1 MSEAPPLPTR
11 EEINLLETFDV
22 LGINDVLVVTNAQQ
36 AELTFTDL
44 KAAGVVGFDT
54 ESKPTFRV
62 GEEST
67 GPHVV
72 QFATPHK
79 AYIFQVHVAGTYA
92 RLMAILESDEI
103 KKVGFGLGGDM
114 TGMSRRFA
122 IQPRGVVDLNSAF
135 SALGYRKTIGA
146 RQAVALLFKKRFIKS
161 KKISTSNWAN
171 PLLNERQVLYA
182 ANDAYVAVRVYQAL
196 QVNLDNTV

>member
-1 MSEAPPLPTR
+1 MTNPTEAPPLPTK
-11 EEINLLETFDV
+11 EEINLLDTFDV
-22 LGINDVLVVTNAQQ
+22 LGLNDVIVVTSAQQ
-36 AELTFTDL
+36 AEQAFADL
-44 KAAGVVGFDT
+44 NAAGVVGFDT

-72 QFATPHK
+72 QFATPQK
-79 AYIFQVHVAGTYA
+79 AWIFQVHVEASYA
-92 RLMAILESDEI
+92 TLMAILESDDI

-171 PLLNERQVLYA
+171 PALNERQVLYA
-182 ANDAYVAVRVYQAL
+182 ANDAYVAVRVYHAL
-196 QVNLDNTV
+196 QVG

>member
-1 MSEAPPLPTR
+1 MTEAPHLPTK

-36 AELTFTDL
+36 AEQAFADL

-79 AYIFQVHVAGTYA
+79 GYIFQAHVEATYA
-92 RLMAILESDEI
+92 TLMAILESGDI
-103 KKVGFGLGGDM
+103 RKVGFGLGGDM
-114 TGMSRRFA
+114 TSMSRRFA
-122 IQPRGVVDLNSAF
+122 IQPRGIVDLNSTF
-135 SALGYRKTIGA
+135 SAMGYRKTIGA
-146 RQAVALLFKKRFIKS
+146 RQAVAMLFKKRFIKS

-171 PLLNERQVLYA
+171 PVLNERQVLYA
-182 ANDAYVAVRVYQAL
+182 ANDAWVAIRVHEAL
-196 QVNLDNTV
+196 GAESAGG

>member
-1 MSEAPPLPTR
+1 MTTVDPAIPLPTK
-11 EEINLLETFDV
+11 EEINLLDTFDV
-22 LGINDVLVVTNAQQ
+22 LGINDVIVVATAQQ
-36 AELTFTDL
+36 AEQAFADL

-72 QFATPHK
+72 QFATLHK
-79 AYIFQVHVAGTYA
+79 AYIFQVHVEESYRT
-92 RLMAILESDEI
+92 LMAILESEDV

-114 TGMSRRFA
+114 TNMSRRFA
-122 IQPRGVVDLNSAF
+122 IQPRGIVDLSSAF

-146 RQAVALLFKKRFIKS
+146 RQAVAMMFKRRFIKS
-161 KKISTSNWAN
+161 KKTSTSNWAN
-171 PLLNERQVLYA
+171 RVLTERQVLYA
-182 ANDAYVAVRVYQAL
+182 ANDAYVAVRVYEAL
-196 QVNLDNTV
+196 NPKAA

>member
-1 MSEAPPLPTR
+1 MTDQQTPPLPTK

-22 LGINDVLVVTNAQQ
+22 LGINDVVVVTNAQQ
-36 AELTFTDL
+36 AEQVFADL
-44 KAAGVVGFDT
+44 NAAGVVGFDT

-72 QFATPHK
+72 QFASLHK
-79 AYIFQVHVAGTYA
+79 GYIFQVHVAETYA
-92 RLMAILESDEI
+92 TLMAILESEDI

-122 IQPRGVVDLNSAF
+122 IQPCGIIDLNSAF
-135 SALGYRKTIGA
+135 SAMGYRKTIGA

-171 PLLNERQVLYA
+171 PVLNERQVLYA
-182 ANDAYVAVRVYQAL
+182 ANDAWVAVCVYQAL
-196 QVNLDNTV
+196 QVK